1 MCAVKNSNPGL
12 RLVKQDSDPPA
23 QLQHSDHAVR
33 FYGADG
39 PFLDSLAQS
48 VTQALKAGDAVIV
61 IATQVHRDG
70 LLQRLKTSSLD
81 FTVAI
86 EKGRFI
92 LLDAAETLTKFL
104 LQGWPDAACFAEVIG
119 NVFVRARAAAE
130 GDNPGVFAF
139 GEMVALLWGEGKSG
153 AAIRLEQLWNGLAA
167 THSFSLH
174 CAYPMRSFE
183 REEHG
188 ELFLKI
194 CAEHSVV
201 IPDETYM
208 ALGSE
213 EERRRNISYLQQQAR
228 ALENEKAER
237 QEAEK
242 TLRRREM
249 ELAELLENAPEAV
262 QQTGRDQR
270 ILWAN
275 KALLKLVGYS
285 AEEIVGRHLSELYV
299 DRQTFEEFWEKLMRR
314 EEIYD
319 FQADFKCKDGSAR
332 QVLIHSN
339 GLWEEGEFIHSRS
352 FIRDVTERNDMIQ
365 ALQRAQEELEMRV
378 NLRTTELEQKNLQ
391 IQEQAKVL
399 EMTNRGLRELSAR
412 LLQVQD
418 EERRRI
424 ARDLHDSTGQIL
436 ALLSMTLSGLQAE
449 ARKFSPDLA
458 QGLAENVEVVKQVS
472 AELRTLSY
480 LLHPPLLDEMGLE
493 SALRWYVDGFG
504 KRSGIKVTLDLSANL
519 GRLSRELETAV
530 YRIVQECLTN
540 IHRHSESPT
549 ARIRLSQVANQIA
562 LEIDD
567 EGKGIAQEKISK
579 IAASGLSG
587 VGLRGMR
594 ERIMDFHGELEITS
608 NGKGTHVKVT
618 IPFDAK
624 DRDSRSLAV
633 NTI

>member
-1 MCAVKNSNPGL
+1 MRAGKNSNPGL
-12 RLVKQDSDPPA
+12 RLVKQDLTPSA
-23 QLQHSDHAVR
+23 QLHRSDHAVR

-39 PFLDSLAQS
+39 PFLDSLTQS
-48 VTQALKAGDAVIV
+48 VAQALEAGDAVIV
-61 IATQVHRDG
+61 IATQAHRDG
-70 LLQRLKTSSLD
+70 LLQRLRTAGAD
-81 FTVAI
+81 FTGAI
-86 EKGRFI
+86 EKGRFV

-104 LQGWPDAACFAEVIG
+104 LQGWPDATCFAEVIG
-119 NVFVRARAAAE
+119 KVILRARAAAE
-130 GDNPGVFAF
+130 GDNPAVFAF

-153 AAIRLEQLWNGLAA
+153 AAIRLEQLWNSLAA

-174 CAYPMRSFE
+174 CAYPMRNFE

-213 EERRRNISYLQQQAR
+213 EDRRRNISYLQQQAR

-237 QEAEK
+237 QEAEQA
-242 TLRRREM
+242 LRRREI

-262 QQTGRDQR
+262 QQTGPDQR

-275 KALLKLVGYS
+275 KALLKLIGYS
-285 AEEIVGRHLSELYV
+285 AEEIVGPHLSELYV
-299 DRQTFEEFWEKLMRR
+299 DRETFEEFWEKLMRR
-314 EEIYD
+314 EEVYD
-319 FQADFKCKDGSAR
+319 FQAEFKCRDGSAK

-352 FIRDVTERNDMIQ
+352 FIRDVTERNEMIQ
-365 ALQRAQEELEMRV
+365 ALQRAHEELEMRV
-378 NLRTTELEQKNLQ
+378 NLRTAELEQKNLQ

-399 EMTNRGLRELSAR
+399 EMTNKGLRELSAR

-540 IHRHSESPT
+540 IHRHSDSPM
-549 ARIRLSQVANQIA
+549 AMIRLSQSLGRIA

-579 IAASGLSG
+579 IASSGLAG

-608 NGKGTHVKVT
+608 NGKGTHIKVT

-624 DRDSRSLAV
+624 DRDSRSLGV

>member
-1 MCAVKNSNPGL
+1 MCAVKHSNPGL
-12 RLVKQDSDPPA
+12 RLVKQDSAPPA
-23 QLQHSDHAVR
+23 QLHHSDHAVR

-39 PFLDSLAQS
+39 PFLDSLTQS
-48 VTQALKAGDAVIV
+48 VTYALEAGDAVIV

-70 LLQRLKTSSLD
+70 LLQRLRTAGAN

-86 EKGRFI
+86 EKGRFV
-92 LLDAAETLTKFL
+92 LLDAAETLRKFL
-104 LQGWPDAACFAEVIG
+104 LQGWPDATCFAEVIG
-119 NVFVRARAAAE
+119 SAISRARAAAE

-153 AAIRLEQLWNGLAA
+153 AAIRLEQLWNGLIA

-174 CAYPMRSFE
+174 CAYPMRAFE

-208 ALGSE
+208 ALASE

-228 ALENEKAER
+228 ALESEKAER
-237 QEAEK
+237 QQAEK
-242 TLRRREM
+242 ALRRREM

-262 QQTGRDQR
+262 QQTGPDQR

-285 AEEIVGRHLSELYV
+285 AEEIVGRHLSEFYV
-299 DRQTFEEFWEKLMRR
+299 DRQTFEEFWEKLMRQ

-319 FQADFKCKDGSAR
+319 FQAEFKCKDGSAK

-352 FIRDVTERNDMIQ
+352 FIRDVTERNEMVQ
-365 ALQRAQEELEMRV
+365 ALQRAHEELEMRV
-378 NLRTTELEQKNLQ
+378 NLRTAELEQKNLQ

-399 EMTNRGLRELSAR
+399 EMRNRGLRELSAR

-418 EERRRI
+418 DERRRI

-519 GRLSRELETAV
+519 GRLSRELETAI

-549 ARIRLSQVANQIA
+549 ARIRLSQLASQIA

-567 EGKGIAQEKISK
+567 EGKGIAQEKLSK
-579 IAASGLSG
+579 IVSSGLSG

-594 ERIMDFHGELEITS
+594 ERIMDFHGDLEITS

-624 DRDSRSLAV
+624 DGASRSLGV
-633 NTI
+633 NTL